1 VSLGVGRA
9 ARPLNGE
16 RGVGGKCPNAGVPSP
31 GAGEPNVAAV
41 PGVRIAPAPGAL
53 AAGGKKPGES
63 PRPAAGEPGKLLG
76 PVPPDGERAE
86 SGGGAAAGE

>member
-1 VSLGVGRA
+1 VSLGAGRA
-9 ARPLNGE
+9 ARPLKGE

-41 PGVRIAPAPGAL
+41 AGVRSAPVGAL

-63 PRPAAGEPGKLLG
+63 PRPAGEPGKLLG

>member
-1 VSLGVGRA
+1 VSLGAGRA
-9 ARPLNGE
+9 ARPLKGE

-31 GAGEPNVAAV
+31 GTGEPNVAAV
-41 PGVRIAPAPGAL
+41 AGVRIAPAPGAL

-63 PRPAAGEPGKLLG
+63 PRPAGEPGKLPA